1 MSTIM
6 GSYTTAVRPSPVLQT
21 SSLLLARGSW
31 RPAVALRPSATVKC
45 RRRALTVTCALPEKE
60 RPPAF
65 SIPPTALLCPVP
77 RPDGKERWD
86 IKEED
91 DRVTLW
97 LQVPGLSASDI
108 EVTTSEDVLEIK
120 RRVTAQQPALP
131 GDAHG
136 VGAFHIRLLLTKE
149 YDGSNV
155 TADLN
160 AGMLEVTVPKNPQ
173 RPGERVVLGAPRPT
187 PTPRG
192 NESSTRKGPPQPQQE
207 RKPEQTPGRQNTN
220 GSSF

>member
-1 MSTIM
+1 M
-6 GSYTTAVRPSPVLQT
+6 GPYSTAVAVSASQVLQA
-21 SSLLLARGSW
+21 SSLLTRARGSW
-31 RPAVALRPSATVKC
+31 RPTVAALRLSASVKC

-60 RPPAF
+60 RPAAF
-65 SIPPTALLCPVP
+65 NIPPTALLCPVP
-77 RPDGKERWD
+77 PPDGKERWD

-120 RRVTAQQPALP
+120 RRVVAPQQPAP
-131 GDAHG
+131 VDAHG

-155 TADLN
+155 TADLK
-160 AGMLEVTVPKNPQ
+160 AGMLEVTVHKNPQ
-173 RPGERVVLGAPRPT
+173 RPGERAVLMGATKPPPEPR
-187 PTPRG
+187 R
-192 NESSTRKGPPQPQQE
+192 NEESSTNQRSSTARKETG
-207 RKPEQTPGRQNTN
+207 TPMGRQNPN
-220 GSSF
+220 GV

>member
-1 MSTIM
+1 
-6 GSYTTAVRPSPVLQT
+6 V
-21 SSLLLARGSW
+21 
-31 RPAVALRPSATVKC
+31 
-45 RRRALTVTCALPEKE
+45 
-60 RPPAF
+60 PP
-65 SIPPTALLCPVP
+65 
-77 RPDGKERWD
+77 PDGKERWD

-131 GDAHG
+131 EDAHG

-155 TADLN
+155 TADLK
-160 AGMLEVTVPKNPQ
+160 AGMLVVTVPKNPQ
-173 RPGERVVLGAPRPT
+173 RPGERVVVGAPR

-220 GSSF
+220 RSSF

>member
-1 MSTIM
+1 MYAFHFLSWWIRN
-6 GSYTTAVRPSPVLQT
+6 SA
-21 SSLLLARGSW
+21 SLTRAC
-31 RPAVALRPSATVKC
+31 VA
-45 RRRALTVTCALPEKE
+45 
-60 RPPAF
+60 
-65 SIPPTALLCPVP
+65 ALLCPVP
-77 RPDGKERWD
+77 PPDGKERWD

-97 LQVPGLSASDI
+97 LQVPGLSANDI

-120 RRVTAQQPALP
+120 RRVTAQQPALL

-155 TADLN
+155 TADLK

>member
-6 GSYTTAVRPSPVLQT
+6 GSSYTAAASRSPVLPA
-21 SSLLLARGSW
+21 SPLVLARGSW
-31 RPAVALRPSATVKC
+31 RPAVAAFRPSAAVKC
-45 RRRALTVTCALPEKE
+45 RRPLTVTCALPDKE

-77 RPDGKERWD
+77 PPDGKERWD

-108 EVTTSEDVLEIK
+108 EVTTGEDVLEIK
-120 RRVTAQQPALP
+120 RKVTSQQQAAAV
-131 GDAHG
+131 DAHG
-136 VGAFHIRLLLTKE
+136 VGAFHIRLLMTKE
-149 YDGSNV
+149 YDGSRA
-155 TADLN
+155 TADLK

-173 RPGERVVLGAPRPT
+173 REVKRVELGKPAPR
-187 PTPRG
+187 G
-192 NESSTRKGPPQPQQE
+192 TRKGSDETRSDPNRANKGQ
-207 RKPEQTPGRQNTN
+207 G
-220 GSSF
+220 GLAG